1 MTPWLVSRSL
11 RHAPRRLLLEAVGVA
26 FPVAMLAA
34 TLLYVDSAVESMTAV
49 ALEPI
54 QVEMRGLATSPA
66 VDVSRA
72 TRHVA
77 AVSGVLHADR
87 FAATDVV
94 VSAKGT
100 PGELSARLIAVDP
113 AYLEHHPWAHAQQ
126 GSLRRGALLG
136 QSLRASAGFG
146 AARQVA
152 IRLGGDAPPLS
163 LTVPVAGTIDVR
175 DAHTWFEIPYGE
187 VQGDVAAVPRAV
199 VVDYPTFERSVLP
212 VLRSWSARGGLPP
225 FDPGSTDLPPVSLE
239 THIAV
244 DHARYPSDPAAAVGW
259 SAKLRRL
266 LERRSEGQLLVAD
279 NAAEPL
285 TEAQTDATNAK
296 ILFLLLG
303 IPGVLVAAALGLAAA
318 SALAEAHRREDALL
332 RLRGATAGQIARL
345 VAARALVAGTI
356 GAVLGLA
363 VAVAAVSA
371 AVGRP
376 AWEGVPARHLVQS
389 MLLALAA
396 GALTTVVRLLRLRRA
411 GRRSEVATDRR
422 LLEPGWSPAWLRA
435 RLDLVAIGV
444 GLAILAV
451 NMLAGGLR
459 SSPIQG
465 PELALSFYVLLA
477 PIALWIG
484 CTLLVV
490 RLLLAALARRARPER
505 HRPLPS
511 WSGASLRWLGRRP
524 ARTAVALLLG
534 ALAIG
539 FGTEGLAFAAT
550 FQTAKAADNQAA
562 IGSDLRVTPGNP
574 ASTLPDLGPG
584 VVAVSPFR
592 NVPARVGSDR
602 KTILTVDASTYAST
616 VTAAPQLLAGQGFE
630 ALARDPKGVLV
641 AAEIA
646 DGFELSPGDTLP
658 VSIFP
663 DDVDNHRSLD
673 LHVVG
678 VYRSF
683 PPTMP
688 VTELAMTTAALPP
701 AVVVPPDFYLARV
714 GPGSAPGPVAAA
726 LRAGPLAEGYK
737 VEQAGSST
745 ARGLTTLNLAGLGRI
760 ESVGAV
766 LIASVGVAVLGAF
779 LVLERRRE
787 FAILR
792 AVGAAT
798 ANVLNGPA
806 LEGAIAAAG
815 SLVVGVPVGL
825 GLAMLAVRV
834 LGLFF
839 TLPPPLL
846 SIPVGAIAGLV
857 VLMVAASAVALGA
870 ALVAVDRV
878 GAAAV
883 LREQ

>member
-1 MTPWLVSRSL
+1 VTPWLVSKSL

-49 ALEPI
+49 ALKPI
-54 QVEMRGLATSPA
+54 QVELRGLATSPA
-66 VDVSRA
+66 VDITRA
-72 TRHVA
+72 THDIA
-77 AVSGVLHADR
+77 AVPGVLHADR

-113 AYLEHHPWAHAQQ
+113 AYLEHHPWAGAQQ
-126 GSLRRGALLG
+126 GSLRSGALLG

-199 VVDYPTFERSVLP
+199 VVDYPTFERLVLP

-244 DHARYPSDPAAAVGW
+244 DHTRYPSDPAAAVGW
-259 SAKLRRL
+259 SARLRRL

-376 AWEGVPARHLVQS
+376 AWEGVPPRHLAQS
-389 MLLALAA
+389 VLLALAA

-411 GRRSEVATDRR
+411 GRRSEVATERR

-451 NMLAGGLR
+451 NVLAGGLR

-490 RLLLAALARRARPER
+490 RLLLMALARCVRPE

-511 WSGASLRWLGRRP
+511 WGGASLRWLGRRP

-574 ASTLPDLGPG
+574 ASTLPDLGPE
-584 VVAVSPFR
+584 VIAVSPFR

-602 KTILTVDASTYAST
+602 KTILTVDPSTYAST
-616 VTAAPQLLAGQGFE
+616 VTAAPRLLAGQGFE

-714 GPGSAPGPVAAA
+714 APGSAPGPVAAA

-745 ARGLTTLNLAGLGRI
+745 VRGLTALNLAGLGRI

-766 LIASVGVAVLGAF
+766 LIAAVGVAVLGAF

-798 ANVLNGPA
+798 ANVLSGPA

-825 GLAMLAVRV
+825 GLAVLTVRV

-846 SIPVGAIAGLV
+846 SVPVGAVAGLV
-857 VLMVAASAVALGA
+857 ALMVAASAVALGA

-878 GAAAV
+878 SAAAV